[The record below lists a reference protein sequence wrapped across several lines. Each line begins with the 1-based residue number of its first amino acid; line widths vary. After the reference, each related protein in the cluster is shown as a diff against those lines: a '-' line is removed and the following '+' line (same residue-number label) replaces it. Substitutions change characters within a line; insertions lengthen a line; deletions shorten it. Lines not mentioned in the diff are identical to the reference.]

1 MLESIGSNFECIRI
15 VSITRVIV
23 GVRII
28 RSTVWVYIISG
39 VVVGTNVIVLSGRV
53 SIKYVCV

>member
-1 MLESIGSNFECIRI
+1 MLESIGSNFESIRI